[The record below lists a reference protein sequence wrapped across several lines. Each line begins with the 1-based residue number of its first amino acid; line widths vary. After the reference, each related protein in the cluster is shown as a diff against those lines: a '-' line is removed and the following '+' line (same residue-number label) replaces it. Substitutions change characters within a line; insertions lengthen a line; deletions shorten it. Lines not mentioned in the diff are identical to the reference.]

1 MALWELLSS
10 WGVTADYLAGHS
22 IGEVTAA
29 WAAGVLSLEDACVLV
44 AARGSLM
51 QALPAGGGMLA
62 VGASEA
68 DVRELLRSET
78 GGGEGGGAGGGAGG
92 GVDVAAV
99 NGPASVVVSGALAEL
114 DRLAGECAAR

>member
-10 WGVTADYLAGHS
+10 WGVTADYLVGHS

-29 WAAGVLSLEDACVLV
+29 HVAGVLSLEDACVLV

-68 DVRELLRSET
+68 DVRELLASDA
-78 GGGEGGGAGGGAGG
+78 GAADGPAGD
-92 GVDVAAV
+92 VDVAAV
-99 NGPASVVVSGALAEL
+99 NGPASVVVSGALVDL
-114 DRLAGECAAR
+114 DRVAGECATSGSR